1 MGHAIPTLIF
11 NDRER
16 VVGAVP
22 LEEYCKV
29 LEKFGV
35 D

>member
-1 MGHAIPTLIF
+1 MVYAIPTLIF
-11 NDRER
+11 PDHER

-22 LEEYCKV
+22 IEEYEKV

-35 D
+35 T